1 MNIQNRYQLSLSRIL
16 WLDYPAFNAVLFPVV
31 LLAIT
36 GILAVIDYR
45 GLGQADKAGA
55 ISGTTQAVFYVA
67 IFLSLICVPLVIL
80 RIKIFW
86 SIWKEGIEIPGKITQ
101 TVFLRDRGQIYF
113 TYRHKEYEYKAR
125 IVVHKTRQTTS
136 VRKEDKVTLVISPKD
151 PKQVFI
157 RDFYLK
163 EKP

>member
-1 MNIQNRYQLSLSRIL
+1 MNLQKQYQLSLSRIL

-31 LLAIT
+31 LWVITGFLAIF
-36 GILAVIDYR
+36 DYR
-45 GLGQADKAGA
+45 GLGQTDQAGA
-55 ISGTTQAVFYVA
+55 FSGTTQALFYVA
-67 IFLSLICVPLVIL
+67 LFLSLICVPLVIL
-80 RIKIFW
+80 RLKIFW
-86 SIWKEGIEIPGKITQ
+86 AIWKEGIEVPGKITQ

-113 TYRHKEYEYKAR
+113 TYRHKQYEYKAR
-125 IVVHKTRQTTS
+125 IVVHKTRQSTA
-136 VRKEDKVTLVISPKD
+136 VKKEDQVILVISPKD